1 MHPMQ
6 SEDVLM
12 PRHHSFTLSEMA
24 SDIVKGVPD
33 GRTVAKWKY
42 TMATKHFGKKMKH
55 PQWKY
60 PTQSKSQFVSQAII
74 FYSTHEMQV
83 EKMALLEEKLQEA
96 NEKLSK
102 RGPGWKGLFSGFRK
116 K

>member
-1 MHPMQ
+1 
-6 SEDVLM
+6 M
-12 PRHHSFTLSEMA
+12 PRHHSFTLSETA
-24 SDIVKGVPD
+24 SDIVNGVPD

-60 PTQSKSQFVSQAII
+60 PTQSKSQFVSKAII

-83 EKMALLEEKLQEA
+83 QKMLFLEEELQRA
-96 NEKLSK
+96 NEELSK
-102 RGPGWKGLFSGFRK
+102 KWRFGKVRGRLAEIRDSLRRSPPT
-116 K
+116 

>member
-1 MHPMQ
+1 
-6 SEDVLM
+6 M
-12 PRHHSFTLSEMA
+12 PRHHSFTLTEMA
-24 SDIVKGVPD
+24 SDIVRGVPD

-55 PQWKY
+55 PQWKF

-83 EKMALLEEKLQEA
+83 EKMRLLEEKLHEA
-96 NEKLSK
+96 NAKLEKKGSW
-102 RGPGWKGLFSGFRK
+102 WKARISGFRK

>member
-1 MHPMQ
+1 
-6 SEDVLM
+6 M

-24 SDIVKGVPD
+24 SDIVQGVPD

-42 TMATKHFGKKMKH
+42 TLGTKHFGKKMRH
-55 PQWKY
+55 PKWKF

-83 EKMALLEEKLQEA
+83 EKLGLLEEKLIEA
-96 NEKLSK
+96 NEKLAQQS
-102 RGPGWKGLFSGFRK
+102 RGWFSVFRK

>member
-1 MHPMQ
+1 
-6 SEDVLM
+6 M

-24 SDIVKGVPD
+24 SDIVQGVPD

-42 TMATKHFGKKMKH
+42 TMATKHFGKRMKH
-55 PQWKY
+55 PEWKF
-60 PTQSKSQFVSQAII
+60 PTISKSQFVSKAII

-83 EKMALLEEKLQEA
+83 EKMRLLEEKLHEA
-96 NEKLSK
+96 NAQIDKQGS
-102 RGPGWKGLFSGFRK
+102 RWKGLFSGFRK

>member
-1 MHPMQ
+1 
-6 SEDVLM
+6 M
-12 PRHHSFTLSEMA
+12 PRHHSFTLSELA
-24 SDIVKGVPD
+24 SDIVHGVPD

-55 PQWKY
+55 PQWKF
-60 PTQSKSQFVSQAII
+60 PTQSKSQFVSQAIV

-83 EKMALLEEKLQEA
+83 EKMRLLEEKLHEA
-96 NEKLSK
+96 NAQLEKK
-102 RGPGWKGLFSGFRK
+102 APWWKAKISGFRK